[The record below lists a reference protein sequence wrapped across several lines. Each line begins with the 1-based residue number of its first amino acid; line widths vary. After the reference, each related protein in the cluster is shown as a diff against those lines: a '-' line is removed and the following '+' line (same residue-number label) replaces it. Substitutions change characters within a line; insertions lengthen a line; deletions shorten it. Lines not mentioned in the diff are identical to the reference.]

1 MNKFGIFSFLNSFLN
16 SYINNSNKK
25 DGESTENKENI
36 FNTFSKLFNN
46 NAKENTETAKPKEP
60 TPPPAY
66 MPLQKDMLNVMAS
79 HDEIVKRVLKKWVVF

>member
-1 MNKFGIFSFLNSFLN
+1 MNKFGIFSLLNSFLN

-36 FNTFSKLFNN
+36 FNTFSKLFNEKS
-46 NAKENTETAKPKEP
+46 KENLKPPTPQEP

-66 MPLQKDMLNVMAS
+66 MPLQKDMLSVMAT
-79 HDEIVKRVLKKWVVF
+79 HDEIVKKVLEKEKK